1 MQPEPIF
8 EEQTEDRDK
17 AIAILEN
24 NLKRSLDFRKK
35 VNDYKSQSFFLLQV
49 YHPEPQQTLLRFFHK
64 SSFCL
69 STDLSVHETFLFL
82 YCSVFVSEA
91 SYGYRF

>member
-17 AIAILEN
+17 AITILEN

-35 VNDYKSQSFFLLQV
+35 VNDYKSLSFSLSPLSLSSRASANLF
-49 YHPEPQQTLLRFFHK
+49 YLR
-64 SSFCL
+64 
-69 STDLSVHETFLFL
+69 DNI
-82 YCSVFVSEA
+82 
-91 SYGYRF
+91 